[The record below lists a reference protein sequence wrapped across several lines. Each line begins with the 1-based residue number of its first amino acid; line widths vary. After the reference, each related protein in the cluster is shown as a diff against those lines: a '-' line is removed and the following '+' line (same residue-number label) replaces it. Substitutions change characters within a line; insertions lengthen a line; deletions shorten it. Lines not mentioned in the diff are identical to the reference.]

1 MPCAVTDARAAS
13 ISSSSPRPRDSEIGL
28 AYALAAYLWWGL
40 IPLYFKL
47 VAHVPAMIVLA
58 HRVIWSFALL
68 ALLIALWRQARE
80 LTATMR
86 DGRVLVRLCFSTAL
100 LATNWGTFIFAVATN
115 RVLQAS
121 LGYFIVPLLS
131 VALGVGVL
139 RERLRRLQ
147 LLAIVIAIAGVVVVT
162 FARGDLPVI
171 ALTVA
176 FSWSGYSLARK
187 VTPVGPLVGVT
198 IECALLLPPAALY
211 LAFHPATGLGLDRHT
226 FLLLTLAGFVT
237 ALPLLWFTAA
247 TRRLRLS
254 TVGFL
259 QYVVPTGQ
267 FLLAVLAFKEPF
279 GRANLL
285 GFAFIWIALAIY
297 SLDSLRACRI
307 PAAESVA
314 EIV

>member
-1 MPCAVTDARAAS
+1 M
-13 ISSSSPRPRDSEIGL
+13 
-28 AYALAAYLWWGL
+28 AAYVWWGL

-58 HRVIWSFALL
+58 HRVAWSFALL
-68 ALLIALWRQARE
+68 ALLVALWRQTRE
-80 LTATMR
+80 LTTTMR
-86 DGRVLVRLCFSTAL
+86 DRRVLLRLCFSTVL

-139 RERLRRLQ
+139 RERLRRMQ
-147 LLAIVIAIAGVVVVT
+147 LLAILIAIAGVVVVT
-162 FARGDLPVI
+162 IARGELPVI
-171 ALTVA
+171 ALAVA

-187 VTPVGPLVGVT
+187 VTHVGPLVGVT
-198 IECALLLPPAALY
+198 IECALLLPVAAIY
-211 LAFHPATGLGLDRHT
+211 LAFHPATGLALDRHT
-226 FLLLTLAGFVT
+226 FLLLTLSGFVT

-267 FLLAVLAFKEPF
+267 FLLAVVAFKEPF
-279 GRANLL
+279 GHANLI
-285 GFAFIWIALAIY
+285 GFVFIWIALAVY
-297 SLDSLRACRI
+297 SLDSLRAFRTPGI
-307 PAAESVA
+307 DVPTEMA
-314 EIV
+314 